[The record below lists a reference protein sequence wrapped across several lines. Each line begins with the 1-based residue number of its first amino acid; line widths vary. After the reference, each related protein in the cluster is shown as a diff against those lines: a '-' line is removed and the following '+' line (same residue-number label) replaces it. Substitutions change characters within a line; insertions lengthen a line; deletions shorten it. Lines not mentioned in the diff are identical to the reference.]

1 MMDRDYVKEGIE
13 AFQNTD
19 MEKAAWCY
27 FQAAQHDT
35 ILRDQLTHLSNYFFC
50 LHYMPKLMPE
60 QISQQVSM
68 YDQLF
73 QHVTAFTKYE
83 QVQGKIRIGYISAD
97 FRQHA
102 MANFIR
108 PLLREYNDRDFE
120 IIVYCLNEPD
130 HIAEE
135 FRGYNV
141 VWRQADNISPAEL
154 AEQIHSDGVT
164 ILVDL
169 CGHTHGGLTLMTLAY
184 RPAPIQI
191 SGLGWLSTT
200 GLLAVNF
207 FLTDQYSIYNN
218 GVHSMYVE
226 KLLTMPTCQLCYDP
240 IKELPAIER
249 TYNKNTVFGSF
260 SNFDKINDELL
271 LIWQKI
277 LKRAPNSR
285 LILKDTTIMV
295 SRQQAMMN
303 RLLELG
309 FSVGEE
315 VLLESADEDYL
326 RSYNRID
333 IALDT
338 FPYTGG
344 ATVCDAL
351 SMGVP
356 VISLA
361 GNCPSRRLGSS
372 ILYYAGFSK
381 HIAVNSDDYVEKSIA
396 LTREDIN
403 HQDIRERFLSSD
415 VSNPKKYMSELE
427 IFYHNLCETL

>member
-1 MMDRDYVKEGIE
+1 MERDYVKEGME

-27 FQAAQHDT
+27 FQAAQHAT
-35 ILRDQLTHLSNYFFC
+35 ILREQLTHLSNYFFC
-50 LHYMPKLMPE
+50 LHYLPHLTPE
-60 QISQQVSM
+60 QITQQISI
-68 YDQLF
+68 YDNLF
-73 QHVTAFTKYE
+73 HHVTPFTSYE
-83 QVQGKIRIGYISAD
+83 DKKEIIRIGYISAD

-108 PLLREYNDRDFE
+108 PLLKNFNNRYFE
-120 IIVYCLNEPD
+120 IVVYCLNEPD
-130 HIAEE
+130 CITEE
-135 FRGYNV
+135 FQGYNV
-141 VWRQADNISPAEL
+141 VWRQVNNISPAEL
-154 AEQIHSDGVT
+154 AEQIHDDGVT

-169 CGHTHGGLTLMTLAY
+169 CGHTHGGLTLMTLSHK
-184 RPAPIQI
+184 PAPIQI

-200 GLLAVNF
+200 GLSTTDF
-207 FLTDQYSIYNN
+207 FLTDRYSVNN
-218 GVHSMYVE
+218 NSVHDLYVE
-226 KLLTMPTCQLCYDP
+226 KLLTVPTCQLCYDS
-240 IKELPAIER
+240 IGELPAIER
-249 TYNKNTVFGSF
+249 NCSKNTIFGSY

-277 LKRAPNSR
+277 LKRVPNSQ
-285 LILKDTTIMV
+285 LILKDTTVMM
-295 SRQQAMMN
+295 SRRQAMIN
-303 RLLELG
+303 RLLKLG
-309 FSVGEE
+309 FSVGED

-361 GNCPSRRLGSS
+361 GDCPSRRLGSS
-372 ILYYAGFSK
+372 ILHYAGFSK
-381 HIAVNSDDYVEKSIA
+381 YIAANLDDYVEKSVA
-396 LTREDIN
+396 LAKEDID
-403 HQDIRERFLSSD
+403 HQDIRTRFLSSD
-415 VSNPKKYMSELE
+415 VSNSKKYMNELE
-427 IFYHNLCETL
+427 IFYRNLCKTL